1 MEPRGNMKSVSIL
14 GSGSWALALSKIL
27 RPNKLVIKC
36 RDIKKVKAKFKSHN
50 IILTDSF
57 DKVIETQTVF
67 IAIPSQ
73 SVRQN
78 LIDLR
83 QYKTSKQEKKIFVIC
98 SKGVEKNTFKL
109 MSEVVSEIFPTS
121 IISILSGPNFSSE
134 LIKQKPSAS
143 VLSSKNKSVLKE
155 ISGLMIQEKFR
166 TYFNNDII
174 GTQIGGAMKNIIAI
188 ACGYITGCGLGEN
201 AKAAIITR
209 GLSEIIDLGIKM
221 GAKRNTFY
229 GLSGI
234 GDLTLSCSSLKS
246 RNAKFGY
253 NLAKSKNH
261 SKRHILLEGIES
273 CESICDLGEKLK
285 VDLPI
290 SKSVRSIING
300 RNANK
305 VICEL
310 LSRPL
315 QFEK

>member
-1 MEPRGNMKSVSIL
+1 
-14 GSGSWALALSKIL
+14 
-27 RPNKLVIKC
+27 
-36 RDIKKVKAKFKSHN
+36 
-50 IILTDSF
+50 
-57 DKVIETQTVF
+57 
-67 IAIPSQ
+67 
-73 SVRQN
+73 
-78 LIDLR
+78 
-83 QYKTSKQEKKIFVIC
+83 
-98 SKGVEKNTFKL
+98 
-109 MSEVVSEIFPTS
+109 
-121 IISILSGPNFSSE
+121 
-134 LIKQKPSAS
+134 
-143 VLSSKNKSVLKE
+143 
-155 ISGLMIQEKFR
+155 
-166 TYFNNDII
+166 
-174 GTQIGGAMKNIIAI
+174 MKNIIAI

-221 GAKRNTFY
+221 GARRNTFY

-253 NLAKSKNH
+253 NLAKSKSH
-261 SKRHILLEGIES
+261 SNRRILLEGIES
-273 CESICDLGEKLK
+273 CESICALGEKLK

-290 SKSVRSIING
+290 SKSVKSIING

>member
-1 MEPRGNMKSVSIL
+1 
-14 GSGSWALALSKIL
+14 L
-27 RPNKLVIKC
+27 R
-36 RDIKKVKAKFKSHN
+36 
-50 IILTDSF
+50 
-57 DKVIETQTVF
+57 E
-67 IAIPSQ
+67 
-73 SVRQN
+73 
-78 LIDLR
+78 
-83 QYKTSKQEKKIFVIC
+83 YKTSKQEKKIFVIC

-121 IISILSGPNFSSE
+121 MISILSGPNFSSE
-134 LIKQKPSAS
+134 LIKQKPSAC

-155 ISGLMIQEKFR
+155 ISGLVIQEKFR

-221 GAKRNTFY
+221 GARRNTFY

-253 NLAKSKNH
+253 NLAKSKSH
-261 SKRHILLEGIES
+261 SNRRILLEGIES
-273 CESICDLGEKLK
+273 CESICALGEKLK

-290 SKSVRSIING
+290 SKSVKSIING